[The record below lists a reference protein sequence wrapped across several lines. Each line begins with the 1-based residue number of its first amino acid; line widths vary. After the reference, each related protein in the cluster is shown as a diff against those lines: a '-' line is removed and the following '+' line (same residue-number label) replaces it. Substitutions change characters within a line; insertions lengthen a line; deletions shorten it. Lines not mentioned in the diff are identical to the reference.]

1 LICRLCQSEDVSIT
15 KNSVDERVYFLCN
28 DCHLISVDG
37 KYFPGREE
45 EKKRYLTHQ
54 NGVQFEGYVRFLHQ
68 AIDPALEFLRK
79 DMTGLDYGCG
89 HAPTLSRLLEQ
100 NGYQCEDYDPLFVDH
115 KLDKKF
121 DFIFS
126 TEVFEHF
133 FYPGKEIEKIKK
145 LLKNDGLLIVMTER
159 WKDVDHFS
167 KWCYTRDLTHV
178 SFFHSG
184 TFDFLCSHFGF
195 RRIFDDKERVIIL
208 QNIR

>member
-1 LICRLCQSEDVSIT
+1 MICRLCQSEDVSVT

-28 DCHLISVDG
+28 GCYLISADR
-37 KYFPGREE
+37 KHFPSREE

-54 NGVQFEGYVRFLHQ
+54 NGIQFEGYVRFLHQ

-89 HAPTLSRLLEQ
+89 HAPTLSILLAQE
-100 NGYQCEDYDPLFVDH
+100 GYSCDDYDPLFVDH

-133 FYPGKEIEKIKK
+133 FYPGKEIGKIKK
-145 LLKNDGLLIVMTER
+145 LLKKNGLLIVMTER

-195 RRIFDDKERVIIL
+195 RRIFDDGDRVIIL
-208 QNIR
+208 QDI